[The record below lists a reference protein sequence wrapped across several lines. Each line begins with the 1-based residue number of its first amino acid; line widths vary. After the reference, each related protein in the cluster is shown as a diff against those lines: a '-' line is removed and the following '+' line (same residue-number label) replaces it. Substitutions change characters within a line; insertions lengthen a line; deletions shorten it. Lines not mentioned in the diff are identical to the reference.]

1 MGQEINKELL
11 ESYIKDIEWQILY
24 YVKTDEVGSKLRE
37 DPEYTASL
45 IKMNCE
51 IILKNKGKKCKK
63 YIDIIEGLVINDVS
77 LIEKESRLREMPDFI
92 AKVIIEHCN
101 EIISLYET
109 KTSGLQDISNKFENK
124 WIYIEWYED
133 GSVAIRINRL
143 YFKNNKIVFD
153 GDMIEF
159 ATVNTT
165 YDADGVLFFK
175 DIEEY
180 DITNLRDCDD
190 IEDVESCDKIL
201 SNFEIKTNQEIK
213 NIIYGSIDYSIE
225 DFNLL

>member
-1 MGQEINKELL
+1 MDKEINKELL

-51 IILKNKGKKCKK
+51 IILKNKGKNCKK
-63 YIDIIEGLVINDVS
+63 YIDIIESLVINDVS

-92 AKVIIEHCN
+92 AKVIIEHCD

-124 WIYIEWYED
+124 WIYIEWCED

-143 YFKNNKIVFD
+143 YFKDNKIVFD

-159 ATVNTT
+159 ATVNTE
-165 YDADGVLFFK
+165 YDGDGVLFFK
-175 DIEEY
+175 DVEGY
-180 DITNLRDCDD
+180 DITKLRDCDD
-190 IEDVESCDKIL
+190 IEDVESCDEIL
-201 SNFEIKTNQEIK
+201 SKFEIKTNQEIK
-213 NIIYGSIDYSIE
+213 NIIYGSINYSIE
-225 DFNLL
+225 DFNL

>member
-1 MGQEINKELL
+1 MDKEINKELL

-24 YVKTDEVGSKLRE
+24 YVKTDGVGSKLRE

-51 IILKNKGKKCKK
+51 IILKNKGKNCKK
-63 YIDIIEGLVINDVS
+63 YIDIIESLVINDMS

-92 AKVIIEHCN
+92 AKVIIEHCD

-143 YFKNNKIVFD
+143 YFKDNKIVFD

-159 ATVNTT
+159 ATVNTN
-165 YDADGVLFFK
+165 YGGDGVLFFK
-175 DIEEY
+175 DVEGY
-180 DITNLRDCDD
+180 DITQLRDCDD
-190 IEDVESCDKIL
+190 IEDIESCNEIL
-201 SNFEIKTNQEIK
+201 SKFEIKTNQEIK
-213 NIIYGSIDYSIE
+213 NIIYGSINYSIE
-225 DFNLL
+225 DFNL

>member
-1 MGQEINKELL
+1 MGEEINKELL

-24 YVKTDEVGSKLRE
+24 YVKTDGVGSKLRE

-51 IILKNKGKKCKK
+51 IILKNKGKNCKK
-63 YIDIIEGLVINDVS
+63 YIDIIESLVINDVS
-77 LIEKESRLREMPDFI
+77 LIKEESRLREMPDFI
-92 AKVIIEHCN
+92 SKVIIEHCD

-143 YFKNNKIVFD
+143 YFKDNKIVFD
-153 GDMIEF
+153 GDIIEF
-159 ATVNTT
+159 ATVNTN
-165 YDADGVLFFK
+165 YDGDGVLFFK
-175 DIEEY
+175 DVEGY
-180 DITNLRDCDD
+180 DITELRDCDD
-190 IEDVESCDKIL
+190 IEDAESCNEIL

-213 NIIYGSIDYSIE
+213 NIIYDSINYSIE
-225 DFNLL
+225 DFNL